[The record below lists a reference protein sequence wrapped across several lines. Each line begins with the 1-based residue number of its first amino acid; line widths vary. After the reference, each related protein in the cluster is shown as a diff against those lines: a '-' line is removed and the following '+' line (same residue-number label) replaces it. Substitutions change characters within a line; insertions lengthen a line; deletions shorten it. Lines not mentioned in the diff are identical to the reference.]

1 MKHLLTL
8 IALTISM
15 SFANAQFSSR
25 CSVTTTIPDRY
36 LPTGYQLDTAQDLTH
51 RYRIAFAR
59 TYDASTY
66 DGSPAA
72 DAFETLAYAVK
83 ASFTGGVAYSAFGVD
98 TSALAD
104 VHANIIITNVTR
116 GWPCV
121 RVGDRADI
129 YDPCEDIFTVS
140 GYFEWDK

>member
-1 MKHLLTL
+1 MKNILTL
-8 IALTISM
+8 IAIAFCLT
-15 SFANAQFSSR
+15 ATNAQFSSR
-25 CSVTTTIPDRY
+25 CSVITTIQDKY

-51 RYRIAFAR
+51 KYRIAFAR
-59 TYDASTY
+59 TYDATTY

-72 DAFETLAYAVK
+72 DAFESLAYAVK
-83 ASFTGGVAYSAFGVD
+83 SSFTNGVAYSAFGVD